1 MRASKKIIIVSLVLS
16 IVALPALSQAIHEAV
31 KNGDFA
37 KVKILLEKNNKI
49 VNLKDSNN
57 NTPLHIAADGGYKEI
72 AELLVENGAEI
83 NAKNVYGHTPLH
95 LAVFSNQENMVSFM
109 IAKRAKIDI
118 KNAFSL
124 TPLQLVAQQTGNVE
138 IAKLLIHNGAD
149 INIKND
155 FGEPPITS
163 AAWMGFREFVN
174 LLIDKGAEIP
184 KTGRKNRDMVMFA
197 ASEGLVK
204 LFKLLDEM
212 DANMEIMNSNGGTLL
227 HSACSGGSQEIT
239 KLLIAKG
246 FDLNIRDR
254 YGWTPL
260 HYASHKGHKVIIE
273 ILLDNKADPN
283 VRTLSGKT
291 PFNIAEKKEEKEYRD
306 ITELLISKGA
316 DQSPQKFPV
325 LESEYLGQKT
335 PGSKPEIFAK
345 DMVSSN
351 RSEHSCVTFSPDGKE
366 VYWSSVLNNE
376 FKILSMKIEGNKWT
390 APHLASFS
398 KNSDYLD
405 DGPSFSP
412 DGKRLFF
419 ISRRPID
426 NKEKAAKGNIWLIEK
441 TKNGWSEPVPI
452 SSAVNSMNLHFQMS
466 VSNDLSIYFDAWEDD
481 GEGKYDIYRSEF
493 INGEYSQPENLG
505 KMINT
510 EFSDG
515 TPYIAPDESYL
526 IFSRLD
532 HPDGFGGSDL
542 YISYRGKDGS
552 WMEPKNL
559 GNTIN
564 TEEYEN
570 LPIVSPDGK
579 YLFFRSYRN
588 GNNDI
593 YWVDAKIIEDL
604 KPKELKENTLVY

>member
-1 MRASKKIIIVSLVLS
+1 MKRKIVLVLIAS
-16 IVALPALSQAIHEAV
+16 FIFIIPLLSQEIHETV
-31 KNGDFA
+31 KTGVFA
-37 KVKILLEKNNKI
+37 KVKILLEKNSKI
-49 VNLKDSNN
+49 VNVRDSHN

-72 AELLVENGAEI
+72 AELLIENGAEI
-83 NAKNVYGHTPLH
+83 NAKNMYGHTPLH
-95 LAVFSNQENMVSFM
+95 LAVFSNRENMVSFM

-118 KNAFSL
+118 KNAFSY
-124 TPLQLVAQQTGNVE
+124 TPLLLAARITGNVE

-155 FGEPPITS
+155 FGESPITS
-163 AAWMGFREFVN
+163 AAWKGFRKVVN

-184 KTGRKNRDMVMFA
+184 KTGKKNRDLVMFA

-204 LFKLLDEM
+204 LFKLLSEM
-212 DANMEIMNSNGGTLL
+212 DANMEIMNSTGGTLL

-273 ILLDNKADPN
+273 ILLDSRADPN
-283 VRTLSGKT
+283 MRTLSGKT
-291 PFNIAEKKEEKEYRD
+291 PFNIAEEREYRD

-325 LESEYLGQKT
+325 LEGEYIGQKT

-345 DMVSSN
+345 DIVSSN

-366 VYWSSVLNNE
+366 VYWSSVLINK

-419 ISRRPID
+419 ISQRPIKS
-426 NKEKAAKGNIWLIEK
+426 NEKAGKENIWIIEK
-441 TKNGWSEPVPI
+441 TENGWSTPIPI
-452 SSAVNSMNLHFQMS
+452 SSTVNSMNLHWQMS
-466 VSNDLSIYFDAWEDD
+466 ISNDLSIYFSAWAAG
-481 GEGKYDIYRSEF
+481 GERMRDIYRSEL
-493 INGEYSQPENLG
+493 INGKYSQPENLG
-505 KMINT
+505 RMINT
-510 EFSDG
+510 EFDDA

-532 HPDGFGGSDL
+532 HPDDFGGVDL
-542 YISYRGKDGS
+542 YISYRGKDGN

-564 TEEYEN
+564 TESNEN
-570 LPIVSPDGK
+570 LPVVSPDGK

-593 YWVDAKIIEDL
+593 YWVDAKIIEEL
-604 KPKELKENTLVY
+604 KPEELK